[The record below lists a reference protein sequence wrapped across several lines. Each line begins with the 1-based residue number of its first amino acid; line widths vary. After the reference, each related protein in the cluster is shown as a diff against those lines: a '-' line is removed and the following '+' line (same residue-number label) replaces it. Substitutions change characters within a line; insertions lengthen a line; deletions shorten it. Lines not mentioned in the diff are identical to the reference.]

1 MANMEA
7 VKARIQE
14 IHQCTDWSQP
24 SPDGFA
30 TLKEEYDYLQALL
43 AEAEATHPVAEPEP
57 EAEPEAEPE
66 VEPEP
71 EAVEPDGQEVDPTDE
86 D

>member
-1 MANMEA
+1 MTHMDA

-43 AEAEATHPVAEPEP
+43 AEAEATPPVAEPEP
-57 EAEPEAEPE
+57 EAEPE
-66 VEPEP
+66 VEHEP
-71 EAVEPDGQEVDPTDE
+71 EAVEPDGQEVAPTDE